1 MQSKNRL
8 IEAQGGLEEGEEI
21 LFADDRIAVTSERV
35 VSLPQDGAAAVEE
48 AVLFADDRIA
58 VTANRLVGN
67 FGTAKE
73 GAFDESELG
82 SVGAPNKFNGGY
94 QSRRALA
101 YRLLAGGAVGVA
113 ASAVFREALRAVW
126 TGLEALVFLFG
137 ALAFTAGIYL
147 LINSLFRNRPNT
159 TVIFPVLEG
168 DEIIASYPDWDNP
181 RAEELTRSFARA
193 KRSLTR

>member
-8 IEAQGGLEEGEEI
+8 IEAKGGLEEGEEI
-21 LFADDRIAVTSERV
+21 LFADDRIAVTNERV
-35 VSLPQDGAAAVEE
+35 VSIPQDGAAAVEE

-94 QSRRALA
+94 QSRRGLA
-101 YRLLAGGAVGVA
+101 YRLLGVGLAVIVAGVYFQNV
-113 ASAVFREALRAVW
+113 LRAIHY
-126 TGLEALVFLFG
+126 TLDPLVFLIG
-137 ALAFTAGIYL
+137 ALAATAGIYL

-181 RAEELTRSFARA
+181 KAEELTRSFARA

>member
-8 IEAQGGLEEGEEI
+8 IEARGGLEDGEEI
-21 LFADDRIAVTSERV
+21 LFADDRIAVTNKRV
-35 VSLPQDGAAAVEE
+35 VSLPEGGGAPEEE
-48 AVLFADDRIA
+48 AALFADDRIA
-58 VTANRLVGN
+58 VTRRRLIGN
-67 FGTAKE
+67 FGSAKE

-82 SVGAPNKFNGGY
+82 AVGAPNKFNGGY
-94 QSRRALA
+94 HGRRPLA
-101 YRLLAGGAVGVA
+101 FRLLAGGAVGVA
-113 ASAVFREALRAVW
+113 AGAVFRQALNAVW
-126 TGLEALVFLFG
+126 FGLEALVFLAG
-137 ALAFTAGIYL
+137 ALAFTVGVYL